1 MSHAFGGL
9 PLAVSASMPGHAHRI
24 SSSTKVYVSLR
35 MRRDPWTHGPRL
47 LEGLAI
53 QKTKEENHRSSKR
66 DPVDSSIAEMR
77 SCFTCLEGTPFV
89 FPKQFTQ
96 KWFLT
101 KLGPNESF

>member
-1 MSHAFGGL
+1 MLLGVYHLLFQRL
-9 PLAVSASMPGHAHRI
+9 CQVMRTASQVPQRSMCHYACEETHG
-24 SSSTKVYVSLR
+24 
-35 MRRDPWTHGPRL
+35 THGPRL